1 MHPRP
6 RWLLAVLAVVAVP
19 AFADDFTLKSLRIE
33 HPYARPTPPGARSGA
48 VYFVVRNLGDGAER
62 LLHVGSPVAGTVELH
77 TMSMDGT
84 VMRMRPISGL
94 DIPPGSRVTLGSG
107 GHHVMLNGL
116 VRPLAVG
123 DRIPLTLTF
132 DKAGSVDVT
141 ATVEAAGSAG
151 ATARPH

>member
-6 RWLLAVLAVVAVP
+6 SWLVAVLAVLVVP
-19 AFADDFTLKSLRIE
+19 AFADDFTLKTLRIE

-48 VYFVVRNLGDGAER
+48 VYFVVRNLGNGPER
-62 LLHVGSPVAGTVELH
+62 LLRVASPVAGTVELH

-84 VMRMRPISGL
+84 VMRMRPVSAL

-107 GHHVMLNGL
+107 GHHVMLSGL

-141 ATVEAAGSAG
+141 ATVETAGSAD
-151 ATARPH
+151 ATGRPH